1 LTPARVVVVLT
12 LLVVFVGRAH
22 AQDVGLRAGVSGDP
36 SQFYAGV
43 HYQTADLINRV
54 RFRPNVE
61 IGVGDDVTL
70 VALNF
75 EFCYHAPL
83 PRTSWS
89 VYGGGGPALNIYRST
104 HDTSP
109 EGGFNIL
116 LGVEHRRG
124 LFTELKVGALQSPS
138 VKFGI
143 GYVFHS

>member
-1 LTPARVVVVLT
+1 LTATKTVVVLA
-12 LLVVFVGRAH
+12 LSMLFAGRAR
-22 AQDVGLRAGVSGDP
+22 AQGIGLRAGVSGDP
-36 SQFYAGV
+36 EQFYAGV
-43 HYQTADLINRV
+43 HYETTDLVDRL

-61 IGVGDDVTL
+61 IGVGDDITL

-83 PRTSWS
+83 HRTAWS

-104 HDTSP
+104 NDTSP

-116 LGVEHRRG
+116 VGLEHRRG
-124 LFTELKVGALQSPS
+124 LFTELKIGALHSPS

-143 GYVFHS
+143 GYVFR

>member
-1 LTPARVVVVLT
+1 MTA
-12 LLVVFVGRAH
+12 GRAVLVITLFGLFATRAR
-22 AQDVGLRAGVSGDP
+22 AQDVGLRAGVSSDP
-36 SQFYAGV
+36 SQFYAGI
-43 HYQTADLINRV
+43 HYETADLVDRL

-83 PRTSWS
+83 PHTAWN

-104 HDTSP
+104 NNTSP

-116 LGVEHRRG
+116 VGLEHRRG
-124 LFTELKVGALQSPS
+124 LFTELKVGAIHSPS

-143 GYVFHS
+143 GYVFR